1 MRRITAGLFG
11 GLLVAFA
18 ALAIVMLVG
27 MRAKYPPV
35 TDAVRNF
42 NRNVTKDRAM
52 ETAGQP
58 GAYAAVIRH
67 VGRSSGTEY
76 ETPIG
81 PFENDEGFIVPLP
94 YGPNT
99 DWMKNVQR
107 SGTAVIVFEGETYH
121 VDQPEV
127 IGATEAMASIPP
139 KYQRS
144 LRWFNVKDFLSVRC
158 IVDESR
164 QEDAEAPRS

>member
-1 MRRITAGLFG
+1 MLRLVARLFG
-11 GLLVAFA
+11 GLVLAFVALTIVLV
-18 ALAIVMLVG
+18 VG

-35 TDAVRNF
+35 TDAVRTF
-42 NRNVTKDRAM
+42 NRKVTKARTM

-81 PFENDEGFIVPLP
+81 PFETDEGFIVPLP
-94 YGPNT
+94 YGQKT
-99 DWMKNVQR
+99 DWLKNVQQA
-107 SGTAVIVFEGETYH
+107 GAATIIFEGSSYG
-121 VDQPEV
+121 VDQPGI
-127 IGATEAMASIPP
+127 IGVTEAMVSIPP

-144 LRWFNVKDFLSVRC
+144 LRWFNVNDFLRLRRV
-158 IVDESR
+158 
-164 QEDAEAPRS
+164 AL